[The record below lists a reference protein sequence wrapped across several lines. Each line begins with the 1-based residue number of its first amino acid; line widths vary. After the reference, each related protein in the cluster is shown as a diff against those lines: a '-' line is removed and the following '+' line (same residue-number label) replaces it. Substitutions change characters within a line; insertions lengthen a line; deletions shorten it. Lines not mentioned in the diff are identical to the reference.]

1 MSGTSK
7 RNSSRISSSSS
18 SSARSPP
25 SNPPSRDSEG
35 AADENAR
42 RRQRRTRENE
52 IGGDNLGD
60 DQSPPEGGGGLS
72 VVSRRGLS
80 PSRQGR
86 QPQPPADR
94 NEVITQNVITNWS
107 NYTMTEANQPQTQ
120 KLLDCRITG
129 EANGLLYAHPF
140 RGCFTTAS
148 AQFLCNIFATKAD
161 DVQALWEASGE
172 TQRLLQPSI
181 KPEDE
186 ASLTAILNG
195 WEKMAL
201 AILKRVFITGGNVKE
216 DAVQHVK
223 EKYASDFNVC
233 PSKFVVTQ
241 SFLTDIMIYS
251 QNQNLNEG
259 QHREIV
265 IHFKNVF

>member
-1 MSGTSK
+1 M
-7 RNSSRISSSSS
+7 
-18 SSARSPP
+18 
-25 SNPPSRDSEG
+25 
-35 AADENAR
+35 
-42 RRQRRTRENE
+42 
-52 IGGDNLGD
+52 L
-60 DQSPPEGGGGLS
+60 
-72 VVSRRGLS
+72 
-80 PSRQGR
+80 
-86 QPQPPADR
+86 
-94 NEVITQNVITNWS
+94 
-107 NYTMTEANQPQTQ
+107 YT
-120 KLLDCRITG
+120 
-129 EANGLLYAHPF
+129 HPF

-201 AILKRVFITGGNVKE
+201 AILKRVFITGGNVQE

-233 PSKFVVTQ
+233 PSKFVETQ
-241 SFLTDIMIYS
+241 TVHTHILIYC
-251 QNQNLNEG
+251 QNHNLNEG
-259 QHREIV
+259 QQREIV
-265 IHFKNVF
+265 IHFKNVFFKYITDDPLRAEQLKARIFNDNGDTSAPHDIPAYVQRAIDVLYDDHEFFREAQRRGFNL

>member
-1 MSGTSK
+1 M
-7 RNSSRISSSSS
+7 
-18 SSARSPP
+18 
-25 SNPPSRDSEG
+25 
-35 AADENAR
+35 
-42 RRQRRTRENE
+42 
-52 IGGDNLGD
+52 
-60 DQSPPEGGGGLS
+60 
-72 VVSRRGLS
+72 SRRGLS

-86 QPQPPADR
+86 QSQPPADG
-94 NEVITQNVITNWS
+94 NDTITHSNVITNWN
-107 NYTMTEANQPQTQ
+107 NYTVTEMNQPQVQ
-120 KLLDCRITG
+120 KVLDCRITG

-140 RGCFTTAS
+140 RTCFTTAS
-148 AQFLCNIFATKAD
+148 AQFLCNILATKAE

-201 AILKRVFITGGNVKE
+201 AILKRVFITGGNVQE

-233 PSKFVVTQ
+233 PSKFVGTQ
-241 SFLTDIMIYS
+241 SFLTHIMIYC

-259 QHREIV
+259 QQREIV
-265 IHFKNVF
+265 IHFKNPIFSFFSN

>member
-7 RNSSRISSSSS
+7 RNSSRISSSTSTSS
-18 SSARSPP
+18 SQ
-25 SNPPSRDSEG
+25 NPPSHDGEG
-35 AADENAR
+35 AADAQAENAR
-42 RRQRRTRENE
+42 RRQRRTGESE

-60 DQSPPEGGGGLS
+60 GQSPPPQGGGGLS

-80 PSRQGR
+80 PSGQGR
-86 QPQPPADR
+86 QSQPPADR
-94 NEVITQNVITNWS
+94 NEVITQNVITNWN
-107 NYTMTEANQPQTQ
+107 NYTMTEANQPQAQ

-181 KPEDE
+181 NPEDE

-201 AILKRVFITGGNVKE
+201 AILKRVFITGGNVQE

-233 PSKFVVTQ
+233 PSKFVGTQ
-241 SFLTDIMIYS
+241 SFLTHIMIYS
-251 QNQNLNEG
+251 QNRMRVSKG
-259 QHREIV
+259 R
-265 IHFKNVF
+265 

>member
-18 SSARSPP
+18 ASSSPA
-25 SNPPSRDSEG
+25 NPPPRDGEG
-35 AADENAR
+35 AADVQAENAR

-60 DQSPPEGGGGLS
+60 DQSPPPQGGGGLS

-86 QPQPPADR
+86 QSQPPADG
-94 NEVITQNVITNWS
+94 NDTITHTNVIANWN
-107 NYTMTEANQPQTQ
+107 NYTVTEMNQPQVQ
-120 KLLDCRITG
+120 KVLDCRITG
-129 EANGLLYAHPF
+129 EANGLLYAHPL

-148 AQFLCNIFATKAD
+148 AQFLCNILATKAD

-201 AILKRVFITGGNVKE
+201 SPFA
-216 DAVQHVK
+216 DPH
-223 EKYASDFNVC
+223 SDFDFDNK
-233 PSKFVVTQ
+233 S
-241 SFLTDIMIYS
+241 
-251 QNQNLNEG
+251 
-259 QHREIV
+259 
-265 IHFKNVF
+265 